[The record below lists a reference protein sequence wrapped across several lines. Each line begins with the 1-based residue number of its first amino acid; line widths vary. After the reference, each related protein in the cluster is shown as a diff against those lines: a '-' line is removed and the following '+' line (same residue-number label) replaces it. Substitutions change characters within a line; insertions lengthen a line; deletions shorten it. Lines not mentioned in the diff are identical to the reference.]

1 MNYTE
6 AVQLAKEGEEIGFNT
21 LYESTYQSK
30 YYLALKYM
38 QNKESAKDVLQDSY
52 IKAFSSLDQLD
63 DPEKFSSWLGIIVAN
78 TAKNELKKQNPILF
92 TDVASNSEES
102 YEYLIEDEN
111 IQNQPET
118 AFLQKENQELVRELI
133 DSLSA
138 EQRMCILMFHME
150 GQSIR
155 EIADALGCSENTV
168 KSRLNYGRKNI
179 KLKAEEL
186 QKKGYKLFTV
196 ALLISFLQSEEK
208 ALAAQG
214 AFQETG
220 NAMADVIRSSIS
232 TTGKK
237 ASSEILKRGFL
248 HSSADKMIAAGIGIC
263 IMTAGITWALLFAQ
277 NKPDTDWEIVKT
289 SNMQEET
296 PTALPEQPATTQE
309 QASETAGSASPGQA
323 ATAGAAPQE
332 QPAATA
338 EAAPQEQPAAT
349 AGATPPDDNSSPDLF
364 GKLPKQFS
372 FSSGAG
378 GWGTSLHINAD
389 GTFYGEYSDSD
400 LGSTGKKY
408 PNGTV
413 YICNFKGKFATPKK
427 VNKYTYSTTIESM
440 ELQKKS
446 GKVYYKKGKKYIA
459 SDPYG
464 MEGRGKFLI
473 YLPSAPISKLPED
486 FLSWVFLWDQ
496 NKKNLGF
503 YGIYNVSEKQGF
515 SGYK

>member
-6 AVQLAKEGEEIGFNT
+6 AVKLAREGKDTGFNI

-38 QNKESAKDVLQDSY
+38 QNEESAKDVLQDSY

-92 TDVASNSEES
+92 TDAATNSEEA

-111 IQNQPET
+111 IQNQPEA
-118 AFLQKENQELVRELI
+118 AFLQKEDNDLVRELI

-138 EQRMCILMFHME
+138 EQRMCILMFHIE
-150 GQSIR
+150 NQSIR

-196 ALLISFLQSEEK
+196 TLLISLLQSEEK

-214 AFQETG
+214 AFHKAG
-220 NAMADVIRSSIS
+220 NAMADVIMNSIS
-232 TTGKK
+232 TARQKT
-237 ASSEILKRGFL
+237 SSEILKRGFL
-248 HSSADKMIAAGIGIC
+248 HTFVGKVTVACIGIC
-263 IMTAGITWALLFAQ
+263 IVTAGITWAVMFGQ
-277 NKPDTDWEIVKT
+277 NKPDTDVKVAET
-289 SNMQEET
+289 SNMEENSHI
-296 PTALPEQPATTQE
+296 AIPEQSA
-309 QASETAGSASPGQA
+309 ETA
-323 ATAGAAPQE
+323 TLE
-332 QPAATA
+332 QPTQTA
-338 EAAPQEQPAAT
+338 EAAAQDQPAET
-349 AGATPPDDNSSPDLF
+349 AGATPLDDNSSPDLF

-378 GWGTSLHINAD
+378 GWGTTLHVKAD
-389 GTFYGEYSDSD
+389 GTFYGKYSDSD

-427 VNKYTYSTTIESM
+427 VNKYTYSTAIESM
-440 ELQKKS
+440 ELEKES

-464 MEGRGKFLI
+464 MEGQGEFLI

-486 FLSWVFLWDQ
+486 FLSWFFFWDQ
-496 NKKNLGF
+496 NQKKLGF